1 MMNTKDITLSIPRL
15 MNQGKS
21 AYLFVEF
28 VDFGK
33 FIMSNYGKYLGINR
47 IGKMVYPVF
56 CQKRIAKPGTCKSAG
71 SLNTQEWSS

>member
-1 MMNTKDITLSIPRL
+1 MMNTKEITLSIPWL
-15 MNQGKS
+15 MDQGKS
-21 AYLFVEF
+21 AYFFVEL

-47 IGKMVYPVF
+47 KSKTVHPVF
-56 CQKRIAKPGTCKSAG
+56 GQRRIAKPGTCKSAA